1 MCAPNGRAD
10 TQVRP
15 HEDGRTGYAVG
26 AALCGRPRAPEGRP
40 YRNTHR
46 VGREKVNWPE
56 GPREAGLGRD
66 LGARCSAEGTRQARS
81 LNKETQ
87 QMQILHHERQRA
99 GEIPFF

>member
-1 MCAPNGRAD
+1 MWPPAGAHCAPLREKQTAC
-10 TQVRP
+10 V
-15 HEDGRTGYAVG
+15 A
-26 AALCGRPRAPEGRP
+26 
-40 YRNTHR
+40 
-46 VGREKVNWPE
+46 REKVNWPE

-81 LNKETQ
+81 LNKETK

>member
-1 MCAPNGRAD
+1 M
-10 TQVRP
+10 
-15 HEDGRTGYAVG
+15 
-26 AALCGRPRAPEGRP
+26 RP
-40 YRNTHR
+40 Y
-46 VGREKVNWPE
+46 EKRQTACVA
-56 GPREAGLGRD
+56 RDD